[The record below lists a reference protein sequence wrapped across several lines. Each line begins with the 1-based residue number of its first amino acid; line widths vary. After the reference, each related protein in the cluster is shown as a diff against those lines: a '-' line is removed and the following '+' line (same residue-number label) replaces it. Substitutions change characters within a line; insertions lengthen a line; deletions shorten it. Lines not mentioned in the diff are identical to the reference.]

1 MEDGRKRGQRIRKE
15 DRTGNASSVRNPGG
29 GPLVK
34 SRQEGRKE
42 GRKERVSSPALSSV
56 TGGMSTKRET
66 FDYQHAS
73 SGVII
78 LLPRDVL
85 CHLL

>member
-1 MEDGRKRGQRIRKE
+1 MERKFSKETGRRTACEVSTRRK
-15 DRTGNASSVRNPGG
+15 
-29 GPLVK
+29 
-34 SRQEGRKE
+34 EGRKE
-42 GRKERVSSPALSSV
+42 GRKERVSSPALSTV

-78 LLPRDVL
+78 LLTRDVL